1 MMQLPGATKILA
13 AALGLAAFAQASE
26 QKKAAGNEALV
37 QVNAALQNGGADRAL
52 ALLRSLAQSGAG
64 EAEARNLE
72 CRVLY
77 MLGKWN
83 QAVSECEQAV
93 RLDEENSSYHLWLGR
108 ALGEKADRASF
119 LSAYSLAKRVRAEFE
134 EAVRLDPLDGEALSD
149 LGEFYYSAPGEVGGG
164 IDKAEKLAVQLEKV
178 DATRAH
184 ELRGHSAEERKDYG
198 TAEREFK
205 QAIAVSAHPASQWMT
220 LAGFY
225 RRRERW
231 AEMESAV
238 ENGASLAQRDR
249 KACVALYDGAALL
262 TRTNRKPELAAKM
275 LEDYLASPA
284 KTEAAPAFQA
294 HLRLARLKE
303 QLGDSGAAQRE
314 RAAALALAHDY
325 TPPQDAKH

>member
-13 AALGLAAFAQASE
+13 AALVSAALGFAAFAQAPE
-26 QKKAAGNEALV
+26 QKKAATGKEALA
-37 QVNAALQNGGADRAL
+37 QVNAALQNGEADRAL
-52 ALLRSLAQSGAG
+52 ALLHSLAQSGV
-64 EAEARNLE
+64 EVAEAHNLE

-77 MLGKWN
+77 MLGEWN
-83 QAVSECEQAV
+83 RAVGECEQAV
-93 RLDEENSSYHLWLGR
+93 NLDRENSRYHLWLGR

-119 LSAYSLAKRVRAEFE
+119 LSAYSLAKRVR
-134 EAVRLDPLDGEALSD
+134 
-149 LGEFYYSAPGEVGGG
+149 GEFYYSAPGAVGGG
-164 IDKAEKLAVQLEKV
+164 VDKAEKVAVQLEKV

-184 ELRGHSAEERKDYG
+184 ELRGHSAEERNDYG

-205 QAIAVSAHPASQWMT
+205 QAIAVSAHPASLWMT
-220 LAGFY
+220 LADFY
-225 RRRERW
+225 RHRERW

-249 KACVALYDGAALL
+249 NACVALYDGAALL
-262 TRTNRKPELAAKM
+262 TRTNRNPELAAKM
-275 LEDYLASPA
+275 LEGYLASPA
-284 KTEAAPAFQA
+284 KTEAAPAFEA

>member
-1 MMQLPGATKILA
+1 V
-13 AALGLAAFAQASE
+13 E
-26 QKKAAGNEALV
+26 V
-37 QVNAALQNGGADRAL
+37 
-52 ALLRSLAQSGAG
+52 
-64 EAEARNLE
+64 AEAHNLE

-77 MLGKWN
+77 MLGEWN
-83 QAVSECEQAV
+83 RAVGECEQAV
-93 RLDEENSSYHLWLGR
+93 NLDRENSRYHLWLGR

-149 LGEFYYSAPGEVGGG
+149 LGEFYYSAPGAVGGG
-164 IDKAEKLAVQLEKV
+164 VDKAEKVAVQLEKV

-184 ELRGHSAEERKDYG
+184 ELRGHSAEERNDYG

-205 QAIAVSAHPASQWMT
+205 QAIAVSAHPASLWMT
-220 LAGFY
+220 LADFY
-225 RRRERW
+225 RHRERW

-249 KACVALYDGAALL
+249 NACVALYDGAALL
-262 TRTNRKPELAAKM
+262 TRTNRNPELAAKM
-275 LEDYLASPA
+275 LEGYLASPA
-284 KTEAAPAFQA
+284 KTEAAPAFEA